1 MKKIMF
7 VIGSLSG
14 GGAERVVTTVA
25 SFLAET
31 KKYDVSILTYYKD
44 DKEYPFSLN
53 IKRINISGG
62 DKKNYNKLNFFH
74 KVIKI
79 RKEVLKYGPDHIVCF
94 LAHPVV
100 FTYFSLLFS
109 RFIKKIIYAERANPK
124 YGKSRI
130 CKTRDFIVKKI
141 KKIIT
146 QNSGQVSC
154 FDDKKQNIKIIPN
167 PMYKELFENEKEYAL
182 IPKKIVSV
190 GRLTSQKNFELGI
203 KAFYEV
209 QKRYKDIEYY
219 IYGEGNKKQ
228 DLIDLITSLGLDGK
242 VHLMGFEKDRNVIYG
257 DKDIYLMTSRF
268 EGMPNTL
275 AEAMCYGIPSISTD
289 CDFGPSDLIMNE
301 EMGIL
306 LKDDLVDTVAS
317 GIFKMIDNYG
327 EYVNYAK
334 NSRKILN
341 ENYSY
346 EKIMNEWENYFE
358 VEEND

>member
-1 MKKIMF
+1 MKNIMF
-7 VIGSLSG
+7 VIGCLGG
-14 GGAERVVTTVA
+14 GGAERIVTTVA

-31 KKYDVSILTYYKD
+31 NKFNIHILTYYKAVD
-44 DKEYPFSLN
+44 EYSYSSKIN
-53 IKRINISGG
+53 RVNISNGLIE
-62 DKKNYNKLNFFH
+62 DYNNMSFSKKIIRIRQEINR
-74 KVIKI
+74 IK
-79 RKEVLKYGPDHIVCF
+79 PDDIVCF
-94 LAHPVV
+94 LSHPTVL
-100 FTYFSLLFS
+100 TYISLFFLKY
-109 RFIKKIIYAERANPK
+109 RAKIIYCERANPNFE
-124 YGKSRI
+124 YGKINKLRN
-130 CKTRDFIVKKI
+130 KIVKRV

-167 PMYKELFENEKEYAL
+167 PMYKELFENEKKYAL

-209 QKRYKDIEYY
+209 QKKYKDLEYY

-228 DLIDLITSLGLDGK
+228 ELIELITSLGLDGK

-275 AEAMCYGIPSISTD
+275 AEAMCYGIPAISTD

-341 ENYSY
+341 EKYSY
-346 EKIMNEWENYFE
+346 EKIMNEWEKFFE
-358 VEEND
+358 N